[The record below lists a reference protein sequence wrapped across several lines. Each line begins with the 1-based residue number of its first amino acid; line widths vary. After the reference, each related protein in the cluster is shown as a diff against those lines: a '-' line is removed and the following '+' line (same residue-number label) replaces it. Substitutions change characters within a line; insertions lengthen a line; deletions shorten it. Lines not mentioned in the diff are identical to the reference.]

1 MSNLYGVIL
10 AAGQGTRMKSKHSKV
25 MHALG
30 GKPMV
35 GHVVDGLK
43 ETGVNQI
50 ILVVGHQAEEVKE
63 YLGDQVEYVMQ
74 EKQKGTAHAV
84 LQASSI
90 LANKQGTTLIVMGDS
105 PLITSETLRTI
116 IAEHQAKNTAATILT
131 TKLENP
137 TGYGR
142 IIRDESGNVVR
153 IVEEKDA
160 TSDEKIISEV
170 NTGTYCFDNE
180 KLFSALMKVKNDNV
194 QGEYYLTDVI
204 EILRSEGETIG
215 AYQTL
220 DANETIG
227 INDRM
232 ALAKAEEIL
241 RTRLIEQHM
250 KNGVTIID
258 PKQTY
263 IEKGVVIGSD
273 TIIYPNTYL
282 RGNTMIG
289 QDCVIGPNVEL
300 TDTNV
305 ADEVKITN
313 SVVYSAEIANRAL
326 IGPYAYIRPGTEIGD
341 SVKVGDFVEIKNSK
355 IGQGTKVPHLSYI
368 GDTTLG
374 ENVNIGAGT
383 ITVNYDGY
391 RKHRTEIGD
400 RSFIGCNTNL
410 VAPVKVGNDVY
421 VAAGST
427 ITDNIPDFTLAIARE
442 RQVNKEGYV
451 KKIRE
456 RNNFKDK

>member
-1 MSNLYGVIL
+1 MSYLYGVVL

-25 MHALG
+25 MHALC

-43 ETGVNQI
+43 ETGVQQI
-50 ILVVGHQAEEVKE
+50 ILVVGHKAEEVKA
-63 YLGDQVEYVMQ
+63 YLKDQVEYVTQ
-74 EKQKGTAHAV
+74 EEQKGTAHAV
-84 LQASSI
+84 LQVGPI
-90 LANKQGTTLIVMGDS
+90 LANKKGTTLIVMGDS
-105 PLITSETLRTI
+105 PLLTSKTLGALI
-116 IAEHQAKNTAATILT
+116 EEHQKKNQAATILT

-142 IIRDESGNVVR
+142 IIRDGNGNVLR

-160 TSDEKIISEV
+160 SAKEKEIQEV

-180 KLFSALMKVKNDNV
+180 KLFFALSKVKNDNV

-204 EILRSEGETIG
+204 EILRNEGEKIG
-215 AYQTL
+215 AYQTI

-227 INDRM
+227 INDRI

-241 RTRLIEQHM
+241 RTQIVEQHM
-250 KNGVTIID
+250 KNGVTIVD
-258 PKQTY
+258 PKTTY

-282 RGNTMIG
+282 RGNTTIG
-289 QDCVIGPNVEL
+289 HDCTIGPNVEL
-300 TDTNV
+300 IDVIVN
-305 ADEVKITN
+305 DDVKITH
-313 SVVYSAEIANRAL
+313 SVIYSSKIASKAI
-326 IGPYAYIRPGTEIGD
+326 IGPFAYIRPGSEIGE

-355 IGQGTKVPHLSYI
+355 IGKESKVPHLSYI
-368 GDTTLG
+368 GDTTIG

-410 VAPVKVGNDVY
+410 VAPVTVGNDVY

-427 ITDNIPDFTLAIARE
+427 ITENVPDFSLAIARE

-456 RNNFKDK
+456 RNNSKES